1 MITRKTIE
9 FNTPPL
15 SLNWIGDHLIDWI
28 NGGSLY
34 SLNGEF
40 KHSNRT
46 YGFKFDAAIQSDNGI
61 YSVIYE
67 KLGTKGLLLK
77 NGEIIRE
84 INRSYYQADA
94 YEFPLAFVKLKSN
107 EYALIHCPDKYNQIE
122 IDSIESGKRLTAI
135 DNREVA
141 DCFHSRFRVNKA
153 NTSLIN
159 AGWVWHPVG
168 ILKIYNIEK
177 ALIDNVILDSPK
189 SNYPINT
196 EVSSAEFLDNDL
208 IVISS
213 SDEEPFDDEDLND
226 KVNLNPKQLGLYS
239 IEQNKF
245 LKKID
250 VDYKTGT
257 IIPIDENHVLDLY
270 EYPKLIDLNTGAILQ
285 EFKDV
290 NSGNQDMAIV
300 GKVPPIAID
309 RENRRIAIGNGNKI
323 EVLIIK

>member
-9 FNTPPL
+9 FDNPPL
-15 SLNWIGDHLIDWI
+15 SLNWIGDNLIDWV

-40 KHSNRT
+40 KHSNIM
-46 YGFKFDAAIQSDNGI
+46 YGFKFDAAIQSENGV

-84 INRSYYQADA
+84 INRSYYQVDA
-94 YEFPLAFVKLKSN
+94 YEYPLTFVRLKNN
-107 EYALIHCPDKYNQIE
+107 EYALIHCPEEYNQIE
-122 IDSIESGKRLTAI
+122 IESVESGVRLTST
-135 DNREVA
+135 DNRKA
-141 DCFHSRFRVNKA
+141 DDCFHSRFRVNKA

-168 ILKIYNIEK
+168 LLEIYNIEK
-177 ALIDNVILDSPK
+177 ALLDNAILDSPN
-189 SNYPINT
+189 SNYPLNT
-196 EVSSAEFLDNDL
+196 EVSSAEFLNNDL

-213 SDEEPFDDEDLND
+213 SGEEPFDDEVLND
-226 KVNLNPKQLGLYS
+226 KVILNPKQLGLFS

-245 LKKID
+245 LKKVD
-250 VDYKTGT
+250 VDFKTGT

-270 EYPKLIDLNTGAILQ
+270 EYPKSVDLNTGKILQ
-285 EFKDV
+285 EFKDII
-290 NSGNQDMAIV
+290 SGKQDLAIV
-300 GKVPPIAID
+300 GKIPPIAID
-309 RENRRIAIGNGNKI
+309 SENGRVAIGNGNRI
-323 EVLIIK
+323 EILITK